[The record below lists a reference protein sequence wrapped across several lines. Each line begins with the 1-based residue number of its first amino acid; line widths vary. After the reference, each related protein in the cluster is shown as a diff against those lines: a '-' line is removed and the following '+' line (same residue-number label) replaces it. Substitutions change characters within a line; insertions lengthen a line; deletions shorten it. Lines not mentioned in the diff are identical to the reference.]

1 MKRIGR
7 RSVILGLTAAA
18 AAPATIRPVWAQKTT
33 PVATQLGWLRNGE
46 FAAIMVAEAKGFF
59 EEAGI
64 AHKIVDGGPGKN
76 PIPIVAVGQAE
87 FGLATTGSHLI
98 SARTARDPV
107 DIVAIGAT
115 FQKAPGA
122 YIRLANP
129 GDPNPTV
136 KDLEGKTVGVQAGSE
151 YLVSTIAKKNGLDES
166 KIKVVTV
173 QANAEPLMVGRID
186 YFSGWVT
193 NQTYQIEQE
202 SAKADAPPTVKGKVW
217 KALPLAD
224 WGLPAY
230 ADVIFATAKL
240 TQEKPELVQA
250 YLKAVSRGIA
260 FILEKPE
267 EALKLVAAFPNQI
280 EPADKLAWRWK
291 IQNPLFS
298 SPATAKNGPL
308 WMEASVWDA
317 NAEVL
322 KEAGQVPRMV
332 PAAEMMTNKFL
343 PGAKA
348 G

>member
-1 MKRIGR
+1 MKRVGR

-18 AAPATIRPVWAQKTT
+18 AAPATIRPVWAQKTV
-33 PVATQLGWLRNGE
+33 PVSTQLGWLRNGE
-46 FAAIMVAEAKGFF
+46 FAAVMVAEAKGFF

-87 FGLATTGSHLI
+87 FGMATTGSHLI
-98 SARTARDPV
+98 AARTARDPV
-107 DIVAIGAT
+107 DVIAIGAT

-122 YIRLANP
+122 YIRLADP
-129 GDPNPTV
+129 GAPDLTP
-136 KDLEGKTVGVQAGSE
+136 KDLEGKTIGVQAGSE
-151 YLVSTIAKKNGLDES
+151 YLVATIARKNGLDES

-173 QANAEPLMVGRID
+173 QANAEPLMVGRVD

-217 KALPLAD
+217 RALPLAD

-230 ADVIFATAKL
+230 ADVIFATAK
-240 TQEKPELVQA
+240 TAQEKPEMVQG
-250 YLKAVSRGIA
+250 YLRAVSKAIA
-260 FILEKPE
+260 FILERPE

-280 EPADKLAWRWK
+280 ETADKLAWRWK

-298 SPATAKNGPL
+298 SPATAKHGPL
-308 WMEASVWDA
+308 WMEDRVWNA

-322 KEAGQVPRMV
+322 KEANQVPRLV
-332 PAAEMMTNKFL
+332 PASEMATNRFL